1 MTDDADA
8 APGPKRPARVRIL
21 EAMMTLDDHRSV
33 HEHTVD
39 ELAAIAGVAK
49 GSVYYQFGSKDQLVR
64 EMLVHG
70 GEELRV
76 MMDAA
81 AERTE
86 PRGESDDVDPDDDGD
101 VDPDTDNGE
110 RAGFAARLRA
120 AVEFLDAHPSF
131 TGLVAFALA
140 RRRDDE
146 AQQLRAEKE
155 SIVALLA
162 DQLAALDAAVAAG
175 AGRAPASRTR
185 LEITATGLLSAA
197 VTLAID
203 RHTTHPEWRVDDCV
217 EALVAMVPGA

>member
-49 GSVYYQFGSKDQLVR
+49 GSVYYQFGSKDRLVR

-81 AERTE
+81 AERAE
-86 PRGESDDVDPDDDGD
+86 PRGEGDDVDAD
-101 VDPDTDNGE
+101 VDGE

>member
-49 GSVYYQFGSKDQLVR
+49 GSVYYQFGSKDRLVR

-81 AERTE
+81 AERAE

-101 VDPDTDNGE
+101 VDPDTDDGE

>member
-1 MTDDADA
+1 MSDDAGA

-21 EAMMTLDDHRSV
+21 EAMMALDDHRSV

-39 ELAAIAGVAK
+39 ELAAVAGVAK
-49 GSVYYQFGSKDQLVR
+49 GSVYYQFGSKDRLVR

-76 MMDAA
+76 MMDATA
-81 AERTE
+81 EERTE
-86 PRGESDDVDPDDDGD
+86 TGDD
-101 VDPDTDNGE
+101 E

-146 AQQLRAEKE
+146 SQQLRSEKE
-155 SIVALLA
+155 SIIALLA
-162 DQLAALDAAVAAG
+162 DRLAALDAAVVADDPA
-175 AGRAPASRTR
+175 RAPATRAR

-197 VTLAID
+197 VTLTID
-203 RHTTHPEWRVDDCV
+203 RHTTHPEWSVADCV
-217 EALVAMVPGA
+217 DALVAMVPRA

>member
-49 GSVYYQFGSKDQLVR
+49 GSVYYQFGSKDRLVR

-81 AERTE
+81 AERAE
-86 PRGESDDVDPDDDGD
+86 PRGERDD
-101 VDPDTDNGE
+101 VDPDTDDGE

>member
-1 MTDDADA
+1 MTADADA

-49 GSVYYQFGSKDQLVR
+49 GSVYYQFGSKARLVR

-81 AERTE
+81 AERAE
-86 PRGESDDVDPDDDGD
+86 PRGDGDDGDPDDDD
-101 VDPDTDNGE
+101 GE
-110 RAGFAARLRA
+110 RVGFAARLRA

-162 DQLAALDAAVAAG
+162 DQLAALDVAVAAV

>member
-1 MTDDADA
+1 MSDDADA

-49 GSVYYQFGSKDQLVR
+49 GSVYYQFGSKDRLVR

-86 PRGESDDVDPDDDGD
+86 PRGEGDDVDADDD
-101 VDPDTDNGE
+101 GE

-162 DQLAALDAAVAAG
+162 DQLASLDAAVAAV

-203 RHTTHPEWRVDDCV
+203 RHTTHPEWGVDDCV
-217 EALVAMVPGA
+217 EALVAMVSGA

>member
-49 GSVYYQFGSKDQLVR
+49 GSVYYQFGSKDRLVR

-81 AERTE
+81 AERAE
-86 PRGESDDVDPDDDGD
+86 PRGEGDDVDADDGD